1 MCITSNPPKNKDL
14 KLAGFESIGEKVK
27 LLLGFAGV
35 FNIHLLNC
43 FGGGGVDGIDVL
55 NDFDGY
61 VSGTES

>member
-1 MCITSNPPKNKDL
+1 M
-14 KLAGFESIGEKVK
+14 K

-35 FNIHLLNC
+35 FNTHLLNC
-43 FGGGGVDGIDVL
+43 FGGGGGVDGIDVL